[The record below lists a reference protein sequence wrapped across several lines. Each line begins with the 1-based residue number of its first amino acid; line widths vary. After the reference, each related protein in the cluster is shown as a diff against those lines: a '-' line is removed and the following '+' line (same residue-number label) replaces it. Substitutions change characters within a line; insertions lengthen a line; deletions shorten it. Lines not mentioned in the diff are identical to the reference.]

1 MVMMNYS
8 FEIDCDERNFFKILT
23 DYKNLPKY
31 LPRQLKKIEILDEH
45 GSHTTIE
52 ATASFKTLIKKEFS
66 QKIIVEKKSEYEIS
80 AKILDGFAKG
90 THVTISILIEKEK
103 TLCNINSEI
112 KLSLKTVILYPI
124 IKREYN
130 SLITGVFR
138 RISIDAKPAKVQV

>member
-8 FEIDCDERNFFKILT
+8 FEIDCNERNFFKILT
-23 DYKNLPKY
+23 DYENLPKY
-31 LPRQLKKIEILDEH
+31 LPRQLKKIEILDKH
-45 GSHTTIE
+45 DDHTTIE
-52 ATASFKTLIKKEFS
+52 VMVSLKTLIKKEFS
-66 QKIIVEKKSEYEIS
+66 QKIIIEKKSGGDIS

-90 THVTISILIEKEK
+90 TSVTISILIEKEK
-103 TLCNINSEI
+103 TLCNISSEI

-138 RISIDAKPAKVQV
+138 KISMDAE